1 MENAESGETC
11 EARGGPSGP
20 KSLQAIQK
28 RHIEG
33 VLEMTGFDLE
43 NSARILAIRVGELR
57 QFMGAL
63 GIRGRENV

>member
-1 MENAESGETC
+1 
-11 EARGGPSGP
+11 
-20 KSLQAIQK
+20 LQAIQK
-28 RHIEG
+28 QHIEG

-57 QFMGAL
+57 HFMGAF